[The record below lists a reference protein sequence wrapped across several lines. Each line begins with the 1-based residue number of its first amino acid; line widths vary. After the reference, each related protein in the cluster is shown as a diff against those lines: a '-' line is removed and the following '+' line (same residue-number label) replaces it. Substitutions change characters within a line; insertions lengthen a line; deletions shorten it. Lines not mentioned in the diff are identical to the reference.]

1 MNKNAKSYI
10 GEPQHYREPGLPIL
24 LCTMVPSAM
33 GKIWGLCPWSKPTW
47 SSWSNVITVGW
58 ITTFRHEIFQLIS
71 AFSCAQIYALLAD
84 FTCFF
89 QCFYNVTN
97 LMPDFVQLLLCPLPV
112 GPIVNR
118 VNHHFVQ
125 LLLCLLPVGSWVN
138 HHFVQLLLCPLLFGS
153 LPFSP
158 LPVGQITICSKY
170 QLVQLPLGPLLV
182 NSIATWSNC
191 QFSWNQHFYSSKI
204 SINYLHAASCR
215 NGIETAK
222 KRKH

>member
-1 MNKNAKSYI
+1 MA
-10 GEPQHYREPGLPIL
+10 
-24 LCTMVPSAM
+24 PSAK
-33 GKIWGLCPWSKPTW
+33 GKIWGFCPWSTYM
-47 SSWSNVITVGW
+47 VHYQLVQFTVGS

-97 LMPDFVQLLLCPLPV
+97 LNYLMPDFVQLLLCPLPV

-158 LPVGQITICSKY
+158 LPVGPITICSKY

-191 QFSWNQHFYSSKI
+191 QLVLMESTFLFERNLYKLFACGFVQKWDGNSQKKKTLI
-204 SINYLHAASCR
+204 STSIQL
-215 NGIETAK
+215 GIRPIGNWTNWTN
-222 KRKH
+222 